1 MGVHLRRINHMALK
15 QDSLEMPRKPG
26 VYLFRRSDDRVMY
39 VGKATELRSRV
50 RSYFAANPDREMVP
64 LLVRDSDRIDFIVTK
79 SPSDALILER
89 QLIREHKPRYN
100 SMLKDDKS
108 YPFIALTEHEHPRI
122 IYTRHPPEGS
132 RSWGPFSDARAAKKV
147 IQLLRRQFG
156 IRDCPELL
164 PQGCLAMHIGL
175 CQAPCIESTGY
186 AEQVSAAMSVLD
198 GDATRLIESLQSEM
212 DEASSGLDYERAAKT
227 RDLIGSVQSTISQQV
242 VHSRFYQ
249 DCDAVGFASRGD
261 TGVVVILNAKDGIVQ
276 GQLEYPLLHRG
287 DVSDS
292 VACVLA
298 EHYSNTKPPRKILIP
313 SPVGESLR
321 SWLNERR
328 GGAVEVRVPQRG
340 ELARL
345 RRMADQ
351 NAEAQVI
358 RHHKS
363 RSGSLEQAAA
373 DDGAKLLG
381 FDSMDHLVCFDMA
394 QLQGDERVGASVVL
408 RNGRPSKEE
417 YRTYRVRGDA
427 ADDLRMMSEVIERWL
442 KHQDGWPDLLLLDG
456 GSTHLS
462 TIQSM
467 LESHGLRGRFP
478 VAALAKREETLHMDG
493 RSPLVLERQ
502 GRVLIHARDEAHRF
516 VNSFHRKR
524 RGKGALS
531 DPLEEIEGIG
541 AKKIQALLR
550 HFGGRRGI
558 EHASIRELREVPGI
572 GKSMAERIYQHLNG

>member
-39 VGKATELRSRV
+39 VGKATDLRSRV
-50 RSYFAANPDREMVP
+50 RSYFVATPDREMIP

-108 YPFIALTEHEHPRI
+108 YPFIALTEHDYPRI
-122 IYTRHPPEGS
+122 VYTRHPPEGS

-147 IQLLRRQFG
+147 IQLLRRHFG

-175 CQAPCIESTGY
+175 CHAPCIESAGY
-186 AEQVSAAMSVLD
+186 NKQVSAAMSVLD
-198 GDATRLIESLQSEM
+198 GDATSLIESLQDEM
-212 DEASSGLDYERAAKT
+212 DEASRRLDYESAAKT

-249 DCDAVGFASRGD
+249 DCDAVGFASSGD
-261 TGVVVILNAKDGIVQ
+261 IGVVVILNAKEGIVQ

-287 DVSDS
+287 DISDS
-292 VACVLA
+292 VSCVLA
-298 EHYSNTKPPRKILIP
+298 EHYASTKPPRRVLVP
-313 SPVGESLR
+313 SPVGDSLH
-321 SWLNERR
+321 SWLSERR
-328 GGAVEVRVPQRG
+328 GGAVEVRIPKRG

-358 RHHKS
+358 RHHKN
-363 RSGSLEQAAA
+363 RFGSLEQAAA
-373 DDGAKLLG
+373 DDAAKLLG
-381 FDSMDHLVCFDMA
+381 FDSLDHVVCFDMA
-394 QLQGDERVGASVVL
+394 QLQGNERVGASVVL

-417 YRTYRVRGDA
+417 YRTYRIRSEA
-427 ADDLRMMSEVIERWL
+427 TDDLRMMSEVIERWL

-462 TIQSM
+462 TIHNM
-467 LESHGLRGRFP
+467 LDSHGLRGRFP
-478 VAALAKREETLHMDG
+478 VAALAKREETLHIEG
-493 RSPLVLERQ
+493 KSPLVLERK

-516 VNSFHRKR
+516 VNRFHRNR
-524 RGKGALS
+524 RGRGALS

-572 GKSMAERIYQHLNG
+572 GKSMAERIQQHLNG